1 MHALTWH
8 CWSVHRVCH
17 AEATVNDIVSLTC
30 VVLYSCSPEDVSW
43 RHTTCLFLSLYF
55 EAFIICCS
63 REMSVINSSKVA
75 THSINERFLFFLF
88 FFFRFFPLLSCLC
101 PHVKSPSY
109 WDSKQVKSNIFGPFF
124 LSNVCVGS
132 ITNSAIISRSRNSP
146 TPPPPVQRPSS
157 LIIPKI
163 LLTPMQHEI
172 SLFHLRPLEILFF
185 YFSFFF
191 LSSFNLVKSSSLSR
205 RSDS

>member
-1 MHALTWH
+1 MF
-8 CWSVHRVCH
+8 
-17 AEATVNDIVSLTC
+17 VSF
-30 VVLYSCSPEDVSW
+30 VIFW
-43 RHTTCLFLSLYF
+43 SLYHLLLQVNV
-55 EAFIICCS
+55 S
-63 REMSVINSSKVA
+63 YKQLKGRDPQYKRKV
-75 THSINERFLFFLF
+75 SFFSFF

-146 TPPPPVQRPSS
+146 TPPPFQRPSS

-163 LLTPMQHEI
+163 LLTSMQHEI
-172 SLFHLRPLEILFF
+172 SFFHLRPLEILFF
-185 YFSFFF
+185 SFYFFSFFF
-191 LSSFNLVKSSSLSR
+191 
-205 RSDS
+205 

>member
-1 MHALTWH
+1 
-8 CWSVHRVCH
+8 
-17 AEATVNDIVSLTC
+17 
-30 VVLYSCSPEDVSW
+30 
-43 RHTTCLFLSLYF
+43 
-55 EAFIICCS
+55 
-63 REMSVINSSKVA
+63 MSVINSSKVA
-75 THSINERFLFFLF
+75 TRSINERFLFFLFF

-132 ITNSAIISRSRNSP
+132 ITNSAIISRSRHSNTP
-146 TPPPPVQRPSS
+146 PPPPVQRPPS

-172 SLFHLRPLEILFF
+172 SFFHLRPLEILFF
-185 YFSFFF
+185 SFYFFSFFF
-191 LSSFNLVKSSSLSR
+191 
-205 RSDS
+205 